1 MIGIDDDTLS
11 LLEIPSRRRSKQ
23 LLAVTSS
30 SCEGDDIRPRHVALD
45 SLASHVES

>member
-30 SCEGDDIRPRHVALD
+30 NCEGDDICPRHVALD